1 LTFFVAFNAPF
12 DIFGEATN
20 LTTSGDLS
28 SLDYRNI
35 RYNFL
40 EFPPNSA
47 AQRPSI
53 GGNGIVLGGAGS
65 NNTLADLALGPVKV
79 FDGGQKTA
87 LNPGNIFSQSSLF
100 ASLYRSQGASVT
112 GTSYDFSMGTGHLGA
127 DVTHTIYAP

>member
-1 LTFFVAFNAPF
+1 MPFFVASNAPF
-12 DIFGEATN
+12 DIFDETTN
-20 LTTSGDLS
+20 LTTSSDLS
-28 SLDYRNI
+28 SLDYSNI

-53 GGNGIVLGGAGS
+53 GGNGIVLGGAES

-87 LNPGNIFSQSSLF
+87 LNPGNIFSQSALF
-100 ASLYRSQGASVT
+100 AS
-112 GTSYDFSMGTGHLGA
+112 
-127 DVTHTIYAP
+127 